1 MGEGGGSMAN
11 AAQCDTYLSTEGE
24 EGALIFCII

>member
-11 AAQCDTYLSTEGE
+11 AAQSDTYLMQRE
-24 EGALIFCII
+24 EVALIFFII